1 MEMRRTDSN
10 RQYFNLTF
18 SEGLDFLYVD
28 RHYLTFYDSD
38 NQTYI
43 KNGDQFEN
51 FTASPNTSSLLE
63 TSPLTV
69 YD

>member
-1 MEMRRTDSN
+1 MRRTDSN

-18 SEGLDFLYVD
+18 GEGLDFLYVD
-28 RHYLTFYDSD
+28 RHYMAFYDSD
-38 NQTYI
+38 LQQYI
-43 KNGDQFEN
+43 KNGDKLLE
-51 FTASPNTSSLLE
+51 FTANPNTSSLLE